1 MTAPRDASPFL
12 DVQGIGF
19 SYRAGHPIFTD
30 LSFTLG
36 RGELFTI
43 LGPNGAGK
51 STLLNCVTAV
61 RPPQHGRI
69 VLDGAE
75 VAGLPPRVRARR
87 IAYVPQ
93 TSTVSYAYTVLD
105 YVLMGR
111 APHLNLMQQPTDADR
126 GLAHDALDLLGIAE
140 LAGRPCTEISGGQR
154 QLASIAKAVVQDPE
168 LIVFDEPTAALDHG
182 NQTRVLQL
190 LTDLSRRGFGI
201 ISTTHNPNHAIL
213 LGGSAGILTRA
224 GRFHTG
230 PVAEVIREDL
240 LSQVYETDL
249 RVVHVE
255 QLGRAVCETPALST
269 PEPTMKGRALR

>member
-1 MTAPRDASPFL
+1 MSFL
-12 DVQGIGF
+12 DVQGIAF
-19 SYRAGHPIFTD
+19 SYRAGRPIFTD
-30 LSFTLG
+30 LSFALD

-61 RPPQHGRI
+61 RPPQQGR
-69 VLDGAE
+69 VLLGGTD
-75 VAGLPPRVRARR
+75 VTGLPPRTRARR
-87 IAYVPQ
+87 VAYVPQ

-111 APHLNLMQQPTDADR
+111 APHLGLLQQPGDEDR
-126 GLAHDALDLLGIAE
+126 AAAIAALHLLGIAE
-140 LAGRPCTEISGGQR
+140 LADRPCTQVSGGQR

-182 NQTRVLQL
+182 NQARVLHL
-190 LTDLSRRGFGI
+190 LKDLSRRGFGI

-213 LGGSAGILTRA
+213 LGGSAGVLTRT

-230 PVAEVIREDL
+230 PVGEVIREDL
-240 LSQVYETDL
+240 LSRVYETDL

-255 QLGRAVCETPALST
+255 QLGRAVCETPAMT
-269 PEPTMKGRALR
+269 NP

>member
-1 MTAPRDASPFL
+1 MSFL
-12 DVQGIGF
+12 DVQDIGF
-19 SYRAGHPIFTD
+19 GYRPGHPIFTE
-30 LSFTLG
+30 LCFTLG

-61 RPPQHGRI
+61 RPAQQGRI
-69 VLDGAE
+69 LLDGVDVTE
-75 VAGLPPRVRARR
+75 LPPRTRARK

-126 GLAHDALDLLGIAE
+126 GVAHDALDLLGIAE
-140 LAGRPCTEISGGQR
+140 LARRPCIEISGGQR
-154 QLASIAKAVVQDPE
+154 QLASIAKAIVQNPE

-269 PEPTMKGRALR
+269 PEPTTKGRALP

>member
-1 MTAPRDASPFL
+1 MTALDAPPFL
-12 DVQGIGF
+12 DVRGIAF

-36 RGELFTI
+36 RGELFTV

-69 VLDGAE
+69 VLDGHDIGRLA
-75 VAGLPPRVRARR
+75 PRARAR
-87 IAYVPQ
+87 KVAYVPQ
-93 TSTVSYAYTVLD
+93 TSAVSYAYPVLD

-111 APHLNLMQQPTDADR
+111 APHLGLLQQPSRDDR
-126 GLAHDALDLLGIAE
+126 ERAQDALDLLGIAD
-140 LAGRPCTEISGGQR
+140 LGDRLCTQISGGQR
-154 QLASIAKAVVQDPE
+154 QLASIAKAVVQEPE

-182 NQTRVLQL
+182 NQARVLQL
-190 LTDLSRRGFGI
+190 LADLSRRGFGI

-230 PVAEVIREDL
+230 SVAEVIREDL

-269 PEPTMKGRALR
+269 PEPTTKGRALP

>member
-1 MTAPRDASPFL
+1 MTAFL
-12 DVQGIGF
+12 AVHDIAF
-19 SYRAGHPIFTD
+19 SYRAGYPIFTD
-30 LSFTLG
+30 LSFQLG

-69 VLDGAE
+69 LLDGAP
-75 VAGLPPRVRARR
+75 VAELPPRTRARA

-93 TSTVSYAYTVLD
+93 TSTVSYAYSVLE

-111 APHLNLMQQPTDADR
+111 APHLNLMQQPSAGDR
-126 GLAHDALDLLGIAE
+126 ARAHEALDLLGIAD
-140 LAGRPCTEISGGQR
+140 LARRPCTQISGGQR
-154 QLASIAKAVVQDPE
+154 QLASIAKAIVQDPE

-182 NQTRVLQL
+182 NQARVLHL
-190 LTDLSRRGFGI
+190 LADLSRRGFGI

-213 LGGSAGILTRA
+213 LGGSAGVLTRT
-224 GRFHTG
+224 GRLHAG

-240 LSQVYETDL
+240 LSRVYETEL
-249 RVVHVE
+249 RVVYVE
-255 QLGRAVCETPALST
+255 ELGRTVCETPALT
-269 PEPTMKGRALR
+269 KPEPTTKGRALP

>member
-1 MTAPRDASPFL
+1 MSGRSGGPGFL
-12 DVQGIGF
+12 DVRGITF
-19 SYRAGHPIFTD
+19 SYPGGRPIFAD

-61 RPPQHGRI
+61 RPAQHGR
-69 VLDGAE
+69 VLLGGSD
-75 VAGLPPRVRARR
+75 VAGLAPRTRARR

-93 TSTVSYAYTVLD
+93 TSAVSYAYTILD

-111 APHLNLMQQPTDADR
+111 APHLGLLQRPTVDDR
-126 GLAHDALDLLGIAE
+126 ARAVEALELLGIAD
-140 LAGRPCTEISGGQR
+140 LADRPCTQVSGGQR
-154 QLASIAKAVVQDPE
+154 QLASIAKAVLQDPE

-182 NQTRVLQL
+182 NQARVLQL
-190 LTDLSRRGFGI
+190 LKDLSGRGFAI

-213 LGGSAGILTRA
+213 LGGGAGVLTRT

-230 PVAEVIREDL
+230 PVTDVVREDL
-240 LSQVYETDL
+240 LARIYETDL
-249 RVVHVE
+249 RVVYVE
-255 QLGRAVCETPALST
+255 QLGRAVCETPALT
-269 PEPTMKGRALR
+269 NT

>member
-1 MTAPRDASPFL
+1 MTAFL

-19 SYRAGHPIFTD
+19 SYRPGHPIFAD
-30 LSFTLG
+30 LSFTVG

-43 LGPNGAGK
+43 LGPNGSGK

-61 RPPQHGRI
+61 RPAQHGRI
-69 VLDGAE
+69 VLEGAE
-75 VAGLPPRVRARR
+75 VPDLPPRVRARK

-111 APHLNLMQQPTDADR
+111 APHLMQRPGEADR
-126 GLAHDALDLLGIAE
+126 TLALDALDLLGIAD
-140 LAGRPCTEISGGQR
+140 LASRLCTEISGGQR

-190 LTDLSRRGFGI
+190 LSDLSQRGFGI
-201 ISTTHNPNHAIL
+201 MSTTHNPNHAIL

-224 GRFHTG
+224 GQFHTG
-230 PVAEVIREDL
+230 GVAEVIREDL

-255 QLGRAVCETPALST
+255 QLGRAVCETPALPRS
-269 PEPTMKGRALR
+269 EPTMKGRALR